1 MSRTV
6 SPSIH
11 QPYGVARVTT
21 VWNLARSSFYAA
33 RQRQQQPR
41 QPQKR
46 GPKVHT
52 DEELIAEIR
61 VLLSESV
68 FRGEGYRKIWARLR
82 HKGIRTSKDRVL
94 RLMREHQLL
103 SP

>member
-1 MSRTV
+1 M
-6 SPSIH
+6 
-11 QPYGVARVTT
+11 ARISSVT
-21 VWNLARSSFYAA
+21 AGAE
-33 RQRQQQPR
+33 QQR

-68 FRGEGYRKIWARLR
+68 FRGEGYRKIWARL
-82 HKGIRTSKDRVL
+82 L
-94 RLMREHQLL
+94 
-103 SP
+103 